1 MFERIAEPST
11 LAAVLR
17 IHKDRSA
24 TATSTVAN
32 VGMNASEDGSQGEST
47 EEAARRPAR
56 VVSSAS
62 ALLRTCLLRANST
75 DELLNGFHHVMLG
88 AAAKGGGGGGD
99 GDGGKRR
106 KEKKRPRVGGG
117 GAAASGD
124 DAQTR
129 MYQDKLFKTLHTLT
143 TTTTDDDTDGDT
155 DGGDVGVPQSVEL
168 GLYSLP
174 LLLTLFGEAS
184 FQAAARRVAQEAH
197 NPTVFV
203 AGQKW

>member
-1 MFERIAEPST
+1 MFERIAEPTT

-24 TATSTVAN
+24 TTTTNAVAN
-32 VGMNASEDGSQGEST
+32 VGTDAGEGAG
-47 EEAARRPAR
+47 EAVGRPAR
-56 VVSSAS
+56 VVTSAS
-62 ALLRTCLLRANST
+62 ALLRTCLLRASST

-88 AAAKGGGGGGD
+88 AAAAAKGGGGGD
-99 GDGGKRR
+99 GDGGKKR
-106 KEKKRPRVGGG
+106 KEKKRPRVIAG
-117 GAAASGD
+117 GAVAGGD
-124 DAQTR
+124 GAQTR
-129 MYQDKLFKTLHTLT
+129 MYQDKLFKALHTLT
-143 TTTTDDDTDGDT
+143 TTTTDGDT
-155 DGGDVGVPQSVEL
+155 DGGDVGVPESVEL
-168 GLYSLP
+168 GFYGLP